1 LDVRETEAAYVV
13 ETDVPGM
20 TAEAI
25 TVEAEGPY
33 VVVKGERREEH
44 EEGEGETKRTER
56 TFGTF
61 YRRVALPETA
71 KMEAAEARYE
81 NGVLTVTVPKGEEAK
96 AKAITVEAEEARWPR
111 LDVHETEAA
120 YVVETDLP
128 GMTAEAI
135 TVEAEGPY
143 VVVKGERRTEH
154 EEGEGKTKRMERA
167 FGTFYRR
174 VALPETA
181 KLAEAEAR
189 YVNGV
194 LTVTVPKGE
203 EAKRQAITVKAA

>member
-1 LDVRETEAAYVV
+1 MAMVKWTPGAEWETLRHEM
-13 ETDVPGM
+13 DRLF
-20 TAEAI
+20 
-25 TVEAEGPY
+25 
-33 VVVKGERREEH
+33 ER
-44 EEGEGETKRTER
+44 
-56 TFGTF
+56 
-61 YRRVALPETA
+61 ALPRVFGHEVDTA
-71 KMEAAEARYE
+71 AA
-81 NGVLTVTVPKGEEAK
+81 
-96 AKAITVEAEEARWPR
+96 WPR
-111 LDVHETEAA
+111 LDVRETEAA

-143 VVVKGERRTEH
+143 VVVKGERRAEH
-154 EEGEGKTKRMERA
+154 EAGEGETKRTERT

-203 EAKRQAITVKAA
+203 EAKAKAITVKAA

>member
-1 LDVRETEAAYVV
+1 MAVAKWTPRAEWETLQHE
-13 ETDVPGM
+13 M
-20 TAEAI
+20 NRLF
-25 TVEAEGPY
+25 
-33 VVVKGERREEH
+33 ER
-44 EEGEGETKRTER
+44 
-56 TFGTF
+56 
-61 YRRVALPETA
+61 ALPTLFGHEMET
-71 KMEAAEARYE
+71 
-81 NGVLTVTVPKGEEAK
+81 T
-96 AKAITVEAEEARWPR
+96 EARWPR
-111 LDVHETEAA
+111 LDVRETETA

-143 VVVKGERRTEH
+143 VVVKGERRAEH
-154 EEGEGKTKRMERA
+154 EAGEGEAKRTERA

-181 KLAEAEAR
+181 KLEEAEAR

-203 EAKRQAITVKAA
+203 AAKAKAITVAAA